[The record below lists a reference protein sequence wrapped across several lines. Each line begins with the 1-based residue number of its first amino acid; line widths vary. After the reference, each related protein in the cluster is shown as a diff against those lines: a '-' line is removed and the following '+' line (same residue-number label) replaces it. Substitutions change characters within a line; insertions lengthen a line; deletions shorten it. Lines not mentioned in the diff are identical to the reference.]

1 MQILGLTV
9 AASSETRISFSFLLR
24 FPFLFLL
31 LPQASPLVPHKY
43 EPEDFAVFSQVF
55 RPPSPIAC
63 MARFVQNQDS
73 PGLILIFNL
82 PPVCPRYSDI
92 PSPDACL
99 PFTLTF
105 FKMGVVIGSREV
117 PSVRTGA
124 SSTRVQHRPF
134 AEARCKHVRTT
145 PPFP

>member
-24 FPFLFLL
+24 FPFLFVLL
-31 LPQASPLVPHKY
+31 LQASPCIPHKY
-43 EPEDFAVFSQVF
+43 DPEDFAVFSQVF
-55 RPPSPIAC
+55 RPSSPIAC

-73 PGLILIFNL
+73 PGLLSIFNL
-82 PPVCPRYSDI
+82 PPVCPRCSDI
-92 PSPDACL
+92 PFPAACP

-124 SSTRVQHRPF
+124 SSTRVQHRPS

-145 PPFP
+145 LLFP